1 MKACMPTAYHDAKK
15 ASLLTTTETMKGAM
29 GLSEASIS
37 HRFRGRTPW
46 SIDEMYQLLDICR
59 AQPEELHIYF
69 PRGGKS
75 A

>member
-1 MKACMPTAYHDAKK
+1 MYRYLSGRLRQLGIRQTDLAK
-15 ASLLTTTETMKGAM
+15 AM

-46 SIDEMYQLLDICR
+46 SIDEMYHLLDICR
-59 AQPEELHIYF
+59 AQPEELHIDF